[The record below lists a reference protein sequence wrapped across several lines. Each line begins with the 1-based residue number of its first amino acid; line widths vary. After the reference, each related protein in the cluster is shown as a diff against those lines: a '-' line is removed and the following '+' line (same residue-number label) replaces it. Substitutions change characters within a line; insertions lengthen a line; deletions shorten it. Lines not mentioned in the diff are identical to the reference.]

1 MLPHQGRTNPRSAIL
16 SLAIQNPDP
25 LPFAP
30 LNTRRNRDPTAR
42 SHRMTDAPRKILATS
57 ALPYANGPIHLGHL
71 VEYIQ
76 TDIWTRF
83 QRMSGHEAYY
93 ICAEDTHGT
102 PIMLKARSEGI
113 TPEALIEKVGNEH
126 RQDFAGFNIAF
137 DNYYTTHSSE
147 NRKFSELI
155 FERLKAKGHIQTR
168 TITQAYDSAEEMFL
182 PDRFIRGTCPRCG
195 AEDQNGDNCEVCG
208 ATYAPTDLANAVSV
222 ISGTAPVQRD
232 SEHYFVRLSDFESM
246 LREWTGSGRLQ
257 TEVVNKLN
265 EWFDAGLQDWDI
277 SRDEPYFGFEIPGAP
292 GKYFYVW
299 LDAPIG
305 YMASFE
311 NFCNANGVDFDSFWA
326 PEAPAELYHFVGKD
340 ILYFHTLFWPAMLHG
355 AGFRTPTAVF
365 THGFLTINGQK
376 MSKSRGTFI
385 TARTYLDHLDPDYL
399 RYYFAAKLNNRV
411 EDLDFSVEDFVTRVN
426 ADLVGKV
433 VNIASRCSGFIEKHF
448 SGQLSA
454 TEPETSLNEQ
464 FRERHGVICQH
475 FEHREYSRAVRE
487 IMSLAD
493 MANQYINDLKPW
505 IIAKDPDRRD
515 ELQAVC
521 THGLNLFR
529 MLITWLAPVVPDLA
543 ERSAQFLRH
552 PVAARGAFSQIQSPL
567 LNHQIGPF
575 SRLLDRIDPDQAQ
588 AMMEET
594 QLMNSDATDST
605 AGKHLRDEPLSPQIT
620 IDDFSKVDLRV
631 VRIIAAEHVEG
642 ADKLLKFT
650 LDLGSETRDVFA
662 GIKSAYD
669 PQDLVGRQVVMVA
682 NLAPRKM
689 RFGVSNGM
697 ILAASGVDDDGG
709 IFVLSPDAG
718 AQPGMRVR

>member
-1 MLPHQGRTNPRSAIL
+1 
-16 SLAIQNPDP
+16 
-25 LPFAP
+25 
-30 LNTRRNRDPTAR
+30 
-42 SHRMTDAPRKILATS
+42 MTDAPRKILATS

-83 QRMSGHEAYY
+83 QRMNGHEVYF

-113 TPEALIEKVGNEH
+113 SPEELIDKVGNEH
-126 RQDFAGFNIAF
+126 REDFAGFNIAF

-147 NRKFSELI
+147 NRHFSELI
-155 FERLKAKGHIQTR
+155 FERLKTKGHIQTR

-208 ATYAPTDLANAVSV
+208 ATYAPTDLTNAVSV
-222 ISGTAPVQRD
+222 ISGTAPVLRD
-232 SEHYFVRLSDFESM
+232 SEHFFVRLSDFESM

-305 YMASFE
+305 YMASFK
-311 NFCNANGVDFDSFWA
+311 NFCSANGVDFDTFWA
-326 PEAPAELYHFVGKD
+326 PDATAELYHFVGKD

-355 AGFRTPTAVF
+355 ADFRAPTAVF

-399 RYYFAAKLNNRV
+399 RYYFSAKLNNRV
-411 EDLDFSVEDFVTRVN
+411 EDLDFNVEDFVTRVN

-448 SGQLSA
+448 SGQLSDA
-454 TEPETSLNEQ
+454 EPEASLNEQ
-464 FRERHGVICQH
+464 FRERHGVICEH
-475 FEHREYSRAVRE
+475 FERREYSRAVRE

-493 MANQYINDLKPW
+493 TANQYINDLKPW

-515 ELQAVC
+515 ELHAVC

-543 ERSAQFLRH
+543 ERSAQFLRQ
-552 PVAARGAFSQIQSPL
+552 PVTERGAFSQIKAPL

-575 SRLLDRIDPDQAQ
+575 SRLLDRIDPDKAQ

-594 QLMNSDATDST
+594 QLINSEATESA
-605 AGKHLRDEPLSPQIT
+605 AGRHLRDEPLSAQIT

-631 VRIIAAEHVEG
+631 VRVIAAEHVEG

-650 LDLGSETRDVFA
+650 LDLGDETRDVFA

-669 PQDLVGRQVVMVA
+669 PEQLVGRQVVMVA

-697 ILAASGVDDDGG
+697 ILAASGVDDHDG
-709 IFVLSPDAG
+709 IFVLSPDNG

>member
-1 MLPHQGRTNPRSAIL
+1 
-16 SLAIQNPDP
+16 
-25 LPFAP
+25 
-30 LNTRRNRDPTAR
+30 
-42 SHRMTDAPRKILATS
+42 MTDAPRKILATS

-83 QRMSGHEAYY
+83 QRMNGHEAYY
-93 ICAEDTHGT
+93 ICAEDTHDT

-113 TPEALIEKVGNEH
+113 SPEELIEKVGNEH
-126 RQDFAGFNIAF
+126 RRDFAGFNITF

-147 NRKFSELI
+147 NRHFSELI

-168 TITQAYDSAEEMFL
+168 TITQAYDPAEEMFL

-222 ISGTAPVQRD
+222 ISGTAPVLRD
-232 SEHYFVRLSDFESM
+232 SEHYFVRLSDFEAM

-257 TEVVNKLN
+257 AEVVNKLN

-305 YMASFE
+305 YMASFK
-311 NFCNANGVDFDSFWA
+311 NFCSANGLDFDTFWA
-326 PEAPAELYHFVGKD
+326 PDATAELYHFVGKD

-355 AGFRTPTAVF
+355 ADFRTPTAVF

-399 RYYFAAKLNNRV
+399 RYYFSAKLNNRV
-411 EDLDFSVEDFVTRVN
+411 EDLDFNVEDFVTRVN

-448 SGQLSA
+448 SGQLSDA
-454 TEPETSLNEQ
+454 EPEASLNEQ
-464 FRERHGVICQH
+464 FRERHDVICQH
-475 FEHREYSRAVRE
+475 FERREYSRAVRE

-493 MANQYINDLKPW
+493 TANQYINDLKPW

-515 ELQAVC
+515 ELHAVC

-543 ERSAQFLRH
+543 ERSARFLRH
-552 PVAARGAFSQIQSPL
+552 TITERGAFSQIQVPL

-575 SRLLDRIDPDQAQ
+575 SRLLDRIDPDKAQ

-594 QLMNSDATDST
+594 QLMNSEATESA
-605 AGKHLRDEPLSPQIT
+605 AGRHLRDEPLSPQIT

-631 VRIIAAEHVEG
+631 VRVIAAEHVEG

-650 LDLGSETRDVFA
+650 LDLGDETREVFA

-669 PQDLVGRQVVMVA
+669 PEQLVGRQVVMVA

-689 RFGVSNGM
+689 RFGISNGM
-697 ILAASGVDDDGG
+697 ILAASGVDDHDG
-709 IFVLSPDAG
+709 IFVLSPDSG

>member
-1 MLPHQGRTNPRSAIL
+1 
-16 SLAIQNPDP
+16 
-25 LPFAP
+25 
-30 LNTRRNRDPTAR
+30 
-42 SHRMTDAPRKILATS
+42 MTDAPRKILATS

-83 QRMSGHEAYY
+83 QRMNGHEVYF

-113 TPEALIEKVGNEH
+113 SPEELIDKVGNEH
-126 RQDFAGFNIAF
+126 REDFAGFNIAF

-147 NRKFSELI
+147 NRHFSELI
-155 FERLKAKGHIQTR
+155 FERLKTKGHIQTR

-208 ATYAPTDLANAVSV
+208 ATYAPTDLTNAVSV
-222 ISGTAPVQRD
+222 ISGTAPVLRD
-232 SEHYFVRLSDFESM
+232 SEHFFVRLSDFESM

-305 YMASFE
+305 YMASFK
-311 NFCNANGVDFDSFWA
+311 NFCSANGVDFDTFWA
-326 PEAPAELYHFVGKD
+326 PDATAELYHFVGKD

-355 AGFRTPTAVF
+355 ADFRAPTAVF

-399 RYYFAAKLNNRV
+399 RYYFSAKLNNRV
-411 EDLDFSVEDFVTRVN
+411 EDLDFNVEDFVTRVN

-448 SGQLSA
+448 SGQLSDA
-454 TEPETSLNEQ
+454 EPEASLNEQ
-464 FRERHGVICQH
+464 FRERHGVICEH
-475 FEHREYSRAVRE
+475 FERREYSRAVRE

-493 MANQYINDLKPW
+493 TANQYINDLKPW

-515 ELQAVC
+515 ELHAVC

-543 ERSAQFLRH
+543 ERSAQFLRQ
-552 PVAARGAFSQIQSPL
+552 PVTERGAFSQIQAPL

-575 SRLLDRIDPDQAQ
+575 SRLLDRIDPDKAQ

-594 QLMNSDATDST
+594 QLINSEATESA
-605 AGKHLRDEPLSPQIT
+605 AGRHLRDEPLSAQIT

-631 VRIIAAEHVEG
+631 VRVIAAEHVEG

-650 LDLGSETRDVFA
+650 LDLGDETRDVFA

-669 PQDLVGRQVVMVA
+669 PEQLVGRQVVMVA

-697 ILAASGVDDDGG
+697 ILAASGVDDHDG
-709 IFVLSPDAG
+709 IFVLSPDNG

>member
-1 MLPHQGRTNPRSAIL
+1 
-16 SLAIQNPDP
+16 
-25 LPFAP
+25 
-30 LNTRRNRDPTAR
+30 
-42 SHRMTDAPRKILATS
+42 MTDAPRKILATS

-83 QRMSGHEAYY
+83 QRMNGHEAYY

-113 TPEALIEKVGNEH
+113 SPEELIEKVGNEH
-126 RQDFAGFNIAF
+126 RRDFAGFNITF

-147 NRKFSELI
+147 NRYFSELI

-168 TITQAYDSAEEMFL
+168 TITQAYDPAEEMFL

-222 ISGTAPVQRD
+222 ISGTAPVLRD
-232 SEHYFVRLSDFESM
+232 SEHYFVRLSDFEAM

-257 TEVVNKLN
+257 AEVVNKLN

-299 LDAPIG
+299 LDAAIG
-305 YMASFE
+305 YMSSFK
-311 NFCNANGVDFDSFWA
+311 NFCSANGVDFESFWA
-326 PEAPAELYHFVGKD
+326 PDATAELYHFVGKD

-355 AGFRTPTAVF
+355 ADFRTPTAVF

-399 RYYFAAKLNNRV
+399 RYYFSAKLNNRV
-411 EDLDFSVEDFVTRVN
+411 EDLDFNVEDFVTRVN

-448 SGQLSA
+448 SGQLSDA
-454 TEPETSLNEQ
+454 EPEASLNEQ
-464 FRERHGVICQH
+464 FRERHDVICQH
-475 FEHREYSRAVRE
+475 FERREYSRAVRE

-493 MANQYINDLKPW
+493 TANQYINDLKPW

-515 ELQAVC
+515 ELHAVC

-543 ERSAQFLRH
+543 ERSARFLRH
-552 PVAARGAFSQIQSPL
+552 PVNERGAFNQIQTPL

-575 SRLLDRIDPDQAQ
+575 SRLLDRIDPDKAQ

-594 QLMNSDATDST
+594 QLMNSEATESA
-605 AGKHLRDEPLSPQIT
+605 AGRHLRDEPLSPQIT

-631 VRIIAAEHVEG
+631 VRVIAAEHVEG

-650 LDLGSETRDVFA
+650 LDLGDETREVFA

-669 PQDLVGRQVVMVA
+669 PGQLVGRQVVMVA

-697 ILAASGVDDDGG
+697 ILAASGVDDHDG
-709 IFVLSPDAG
+709 IFVLSPDSG

>member
-1 MLPHQGRTNPRSAIL
+1 
-16 SLAIQNPDP
+16 
-25 LPFAP
+25 
-30 LNTRRNRDPTAR
+30 
-42 SHRMTDAPRKILATS
+42 MTDAPRKILATS

-83 QRMSGHEAYY
+83 QRMNGHEAYY

-113 TPEALIEKVGNEH
+113 SPEELIDKVGNEH
-126 RQDFAGFNIAF
+126 REDFAGFNIAF

-147 NRKFSELI
+147 NRHFSELI

-168 TITQAYDSAEEMFL
+168 TITQAYDPAEEMFL

-222 ISGTAPVQRD
+222 ISGTAPVLRD
-232 SEHYFVRLSDFESM
+232 SEHYFVRLSDFEAM

-257 TEVVNKLN
+257 AEVVNKLN

-305 YMASFE
+305 YMASFK
-311 NFCNANGVDFDSFWA
+311 NFCSANGLDFDTFWA
-326 PEAPAELYHFVGKD
+326 PDATAELYHFVGKD

-355 AGFRTPTAVF
+355 ADFRTPTAVF

-399 RYYFAAKLNNRV
+399 RYYFSAKLNNRV
-411 EDLDFSVEDFVTRVN
+411 EDLDFNVEDFVTRVN

-448 SGQLSA
+448 SGQLSDA
-454 TEPETSLNEQ
+454 EPEASLNEQ
-464 FRERHGVICQH
+464 FRERHDVICQH
-475 FEHREYSRAVRE
+475 FERREYSRAVRE

-493 MANQYINDLKPW
+493 TANQYINDLKPW

-515 ELQAVC
+515 ELHAVC

-543 ERSAQFLRH
+543 ERSARFLRH
-552 PVAARGAFSQIQSPL
+552 PVTERGAFSRIQAPL

-575 SRLLDRIDPDQAQ
+575 SRLLDRIDPDKAQ

-594 QLMNSDATDST
+594 QLMNSEATESA
-605 AGKHLRDEPLSPQIT
+605 AGRHLRDEPLSPQIT

-631 VRIIAAEHVEG
+631 VRVIAAEHVEG

-650 LDLGSETRDVFA
+650 LDLGDETREVFA

-669 PQDLVGRQVVMVA
+669 PEQLVGRQVVMVA

-689 RFGVSNGM
+689 RFGISNGM
-697 ILAASGVDDDGG
+697 ILAASGVDDHDG
-709 IFVLSPDAG
+709 IFVLSPDSG

>member
-1 MLPHQGRTNPRSAIL
+1 M
-16 SLAIQNPDP
+16 
-25 LPFAP
+25 
-30 LNTRRNRDPTAR
+30 TA
-42 SHRMTDAPRKILATS
+42 APRKILATS

-83 QRMSGHEAYY
+83 QRLNGHEAYY
-93 ICAEDTHGT
+93 VCAEDTHGT
-102 PIMLKARSEGI
+102 PIMLKARADGI
-113 TPEALIEKVGNEH
+113 TPEALIQQVGDEH
-126 RQDFAGFNIAF
+126 RRDFAGFNIAF
-137 DNYYTTHSSE
+137 DHYYTTHSPE
-147 NRKFSELI
+147 NRDFSELI
-155 FERLKAKGHIQTR
+155 FSRLKEKGHIEVR
-168 TITQAYDSAEEMFL
+168 TITQAYDPVEEMFL
-182 PDRFIRGTCPRCG
+182 PDRFIQGTCPRCG
-195 AEDQNGDNCEVCG
+195 ATEQNGDNCEVCG
-208 ATYAPTDLANAVSV
+208 ATYAPTDLADAVSV
-222 ISGTAPVQRD
+222 ISGATPVLRD
-232 SEHYFVRLSDFESM
+232 SEHYFVRLSDFEPM

-277 SRDEPYFGFEIPGAP
+277 SRDAPYFGFEIPDAP

-305 YMASFE
+305 YMASFR
-311 NFCNANGVDFDSFWA
+311 NFCNTNRVDFDTFWA
-326 PEAPAELYHFVGKD
+326 PDASAELYHFVGKD

-385 TARTYLDHLDPDYL
+385 TAHTYLNHLDPDYL

-411 EDLDFSVEDFVTRVN
+411 EDLDFNVEDFVTRVN

-448 SGQLSA
+448 QGQLSDVL
-454 TEPETSLNEQ
+454 PDLSLDAHFQEQ
-464 FRERHGVICQH
+464 HEVICQY
-475 FEHREYSRAVRE
+475 FENREYSRAIRE
-487 IMSLAD
+487 IMALAD
-493 MANQYINDLKPW
+493 LANQFINDHKPW
-505 IIAKDPDRRD
+505 IIAKDPDQRD

-521 THGLNLFR
+521 TQGLNLFR

-543 ERSAQFLRH
+543 DRSAEFLRH
-552 PVAARGAFSQIQSPL
+552 PIVSADALRCIKEPL
-567 LNHQIGPF
+567 LNHQIGSF
-575 SRLLDRIDPDQAQ
+575 SRLLDRINPDHAQ

-594 QLMNSDATDST
+594 QLMF
-605 AGKHLRDEPLSPQIT
+605 DEPTPASAGRHLHDDPLSSEIS
-620 IDDFSKVDLRV
+620 IDEFSKVDLRV
-631 VRIIAAEHVEG
+631 VSVQAAETVEG
-642 ADKLLKFT
+642 ADKLLKLT
-650 LDLGSETRDVFA
+650 LDLGGETRQVFA

-669 PQDLVGRQVVMVA
+669 PKTLVGRQVVMVA

-697 ILAASGVDDDGG
+697 ILAASGTDDAGG
-709 IFVLSPDAG
+709 IFVLSPDTG
-718 AQPGMRVR
+718 AEPGMRVR

>member
-1 MLPHQGRTNPRSAIL
+1 
-16 SLAIQNPDP
+16 
-25 LPFAP
+25 
-30 LNTRRNRDPTAR
+30 
-42 SHRMTDAPRKILATS
+42 MTDAPRKILATS

-222 ISGTAPVQRD
+222 ISGTAPVLRD

-265 EWFDAGLQDWDI
+265 EWFDVGLQDWDI

-365 THGFLTINGQK
+365 THGFLTINGPV
-376 MSKSRGTFI
+376 SYT
-385 TARTYLDHLDPDYL
+385 HLTLPT
-399 RYYFAAKLNNRV
+399 NR
-411 EDLDFSVEDFVTRVN
+411 
-426 ADLVGKV
+426 
-433 VNIASRCSGFIEKHF
+433 
-448 SGQLSA
+448 
-454 TEPETSLNEQ
+454 
-464 FRERHGVICQH
+464 
-475 FEHREYSRAVRE
+475 
-487 IMSLAD
+487 
-493 MANQYINDLKPW
+493 
-505 IIAKDPDRRD
+505 
-515 ELQAVC
+515 EL
-521 THGLNLFR
+521 
-529 MLITWLAPVVPDLA
+529 
-543 ERSAQFLRH
+543 
-552 PVAARGAFSQIQSPL
+552 
-567 LNHQIGPF
+567 
-575 SRLLDRIDPDQAQ
+575 
-588 AMMEET
+588 
-594 QLMNSDATDST
+594 
-605 AGKHLRDEPLSPQIT
+605 
-620 IDDFSKVDLRV
+620 
-631 VRIIAAEHVEG
+631 
-642 ADKLLKFT
+642 
-650 LDLGSETRDVFA
+650 
-662 GIKSAYD
+662 
-669 PQDLVGRQVVMVA
+669 
-682 NLAPRKM
+682 
-689 RFGVSNGM
+689 
-697 ILAASGVDDDGG
+697 
-709 IFVLSPDAG
+709 
-718 AQPGMRVR
+718 

>member
-1 MLPHQGRTNPRSAIL
+1 M
-16 SLAIQNPDP
+16 
-25 LPFAP
+25 
-30 LNTRRNRDPTAR
+30 TA
-42 SHRMTDAPRKILATS
+42 APRKILATS

-83 QRMSGHEAYY
+83 QRLNGHEAYY
-93 ICAEDTHGT
+93 VCAEDTHGT
-102 PIMLKARSEGI
+102 PIMLKARADGI
-113 TPEALIEKVGNEH
+113 TPEALIQQVGDEH
-126 RQDFAGFNIAF
+126 RRDFAGFNIAF
-137 DNYYTTHSSE
+137 DHYYTTHSPE
-147 NRKFSELI
+147 NRDFSELI
-155 FERLKAKGHIQTR
+155 FGRLKEKGHIEVR
-168 TITQAYDSAEEMFL
+168 TITQAYDPVEEMFL
-182 PDRFIRGTCPRCG
+182 PDRFIQGTCPRCG
-195 AEDQNGDNCEVCG
+195 ATEQNGDNCEVCG
-208 ATYAPTDLANAVSV
+208 ATYAPTDLADAVSV
-222 ISGTAPVQRD
+222 ISGATPVLRD
-232 SEHYFVRLSDFESM
+232 SEHYFVRLSDFEPM

-277 SRDEPYFGFEIPGAP
+277 SRDAPYFGFEIPDAP

-305 YMASFE
+305 YMASFR
-311 NFCNANGVDFDSFWA
+311 NFCNTNGVDFDTFWA
-326 PEAPAELYHFVGKD
+326 PDASAELYHFVGKD

-385 TARTYLDHLDPDYL
+385 TAHTYLNHLDPDYL

-411 EDLDFSVEDFVTRVN
+411 EDLDFNVEDFVTRVN

-448 SGQLSA
+448 QGQLSDVL
-454 TEPETSLNEQ
+454 PDLSLDAHFQEQ
-464 FRERHGVICQH
+464 HEVICQY
-475 FEHREYSRAVRE
+475 FENREYSRAIRE
-487 IMSLAD
+487 IMALAD
-493 MANQYINDLKPW
+493 LANQFINDHKPW
-505 IIAKDPDRRD
+505 IIAKDPDQRD

-521 THGLNLFR
+521 TQGLNLFR

-543 ERSAQFLRH
+543 DRSAEFLRH
-552 PVAARGAFSQIQSPL
+552 PIVSADALRCIKEPL
-567 LNHQIGPF
+567 LNHQIGSF
-575 SRLLDRIDPDQAQ
+575 SRLLDRINPDHAQ

-594 QLMNSDATDST
+594 QLMF
-605 AGKHLRDEPLSPQIT
+605 DEPTPASAGRHLHDDPLSSEIS
-620 IDDFSKVDLRV
+620 IDEFSKVDLRV
-631 VRIIAAEHVEG
+631 VSVQAAETVEG
-642 ADKLLKFT
+642 ADKLLKLT
-650 LDLGSETRDVFA
+650 LDLGGETRQVFA

-669 PQDLVGRQVVMVA
+669 PKTLVGRQVVMVA

-697 ILAASGVDDDGG
+697 ILAASGTDDAGG
-709 IFVLSPDAG
+709 IFVLSPDTG
-718 AQPGMRVR
+718 AEPGMRVR